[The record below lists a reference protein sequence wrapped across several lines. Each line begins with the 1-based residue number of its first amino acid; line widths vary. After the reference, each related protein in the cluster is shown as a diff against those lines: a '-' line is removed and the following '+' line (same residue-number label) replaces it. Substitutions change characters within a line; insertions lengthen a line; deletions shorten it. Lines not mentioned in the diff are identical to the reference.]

1 MVKTNARTS
10 EFSGRSGEILARL
23 ERLHPRLIDL
33 SLQRLEALLS
43 RLGHPERH
51 LPPVIHVAGTNGKGS
66 TVADMRTIAE
76 AAGLRVH
83 AMTSPHLLSL
93 TERFHVA
100 APVSGLPGGQAGGPV
115 DEDLLVATLE
125 EVEQVNA
132 GAPIT
137 VFEVLTAA
145 GFLLFS
151 RLPADLVLLEV
162 GLGGRFDATN
172 VITAPVACVLTSISL
187 DHQAFLGETLSEIA
201 FEKAGIIKP
210 GVPVIS
216 APQSPEAAAVIAAR
230 AEALNAP
237 LYRVQEVRGTPPEP
251 LAPEARKIHWR
262 VRDTG
267 NPSTPAEER
276 GQIDYADALGTLRL
290 PQPGLAGPHQR
301 ENAVLAVAALR
312 RALAAGAFPAFTPA
326 SFPPQAYQTLS
337 RTLWSARLQRLEGRL
352 ARLLP
357 EGWELW
363 VDGAHNPGG
372 AEALAEQLRLW
383 RDEGTRPVHLIM
395 GLKNTKDVS
404 GVLRPLLPLAD
415 SFQAVA
421 EPQQHLAMP
430 IADILATARALEPAL
445 DLPPG
450 RSPPTLSEGP
460 LLQDALE
467 RLAASAGAN
476 SRGRVVICGSL
487 YLAGCALQQDR
498 EQVGPI

>member
-1 MVKTNARTS
+1 MAKTNARTS

-23 ERLHPRLIDL
+23 EGLHPRLIDL
-33 SLQRLEALLS
+33 SLHRLEALLA

-100 APVSGLPGGQAGGPV
+100 APVSGLPDGHVGGPV

-172 VITAPVACVLTSISL
+172 VITTPIACVLTSISL
-187 DHQAFLGETLSEIA
+187 DHQAFLGETLGEIA

-216 APQSPEAAAVIAAR
+216 APQPPEAAAVIAAR

-237 LYRVQEVRGTPPEP
+237 LYRVQEVRGKNPES
-251 LAPEARKIHWR
+251 LAPEAREIHWHAQN
-262 VRDTG
+262 TG
-267 NPSTPAEER
+267 EAPAGEK
-276 GQIDYADALGTLRL
+276 GLIDYADALGTLCL

-326 SFPPQAYQTLS
+326 SFPAQAYQALS
-337 RTLWSARLQRLEGRL
+337 RTLWAARLQRLEGRL

-372 AEALAEQLRLW
+372 ADALAEQLRLW
-383 RDEGTRPVHLIM
+383 QGEGTRPVHLIM

-450 RSPPTLSEGP
+450 RSPPPLSEGP
-460 LLQDALE
+460 LLQDALK

-476 SRGRVVICGSL
+476 FRGRVVICGSL

-498 EQVGPI
+498 AGSV